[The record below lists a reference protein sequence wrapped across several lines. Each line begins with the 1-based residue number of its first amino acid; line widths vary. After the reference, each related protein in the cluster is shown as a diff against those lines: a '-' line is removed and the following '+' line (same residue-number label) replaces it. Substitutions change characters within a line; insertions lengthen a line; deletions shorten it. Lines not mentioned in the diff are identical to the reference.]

1 MHAEEGPAADLAAGH
16 AHRGG
21 GDGIVVGR
29 EQPLLP
35 ALAPQC
41 GERRAI
47 ALQPGGQHKAEDEQ
61 HDEQRVH
68 FAAAL
73 HPLPV
78 VAAQP
83 VPDRGQQVLPQRG
96 ELAPLPGRF
105 GGDGPRPAAT
115 ARERPVAQQ
124 LAEIR
129 SQGQGP
135 DLLGG
140 LRRLAAVRLAARCQA
155 QQLPARRLVAGAG
168 MLLRIHIRFQQ
179 DRAAAME
186 LVPVGWQLARRQR
199 QRVRGKVFHL
209 HPGQQKKARVAH
221 HQLQMGVVRL
231 VLPADPLVPAGQL
244 ARGGVEQQA
253 AEQALAAVAQEVGHV
268 AAERLAV
275 AQRVVARDPLLPR
288 GETRPVRDGVQPQRS
303 QAGEIGGDRRLGGR
317 TLRERDRPV
326 GAAGPGTRLAGS
338 ETMPC
343 AASCSSKRVARRTRL
358 ASRAGL
364 PVQVL
369 ADGQGEFGAG
379 LARSKPAPFPAR
391 RRSAVV

>member
-1 MHAEEGPAADLAAGH
+1 MNW
-16 AHRGG
+16 R
-21 GDGIVVGR
+21 R
-29 EQPLLP
+29 
-35 ALAPQC
+35 
-41 GERRAI
+41 RRA
-47 ALQPGGQHKAEDEQ
+47 AS
-61 HDEQRVH
+61 
-68 FAAAL
+68 
-73 HPLPV
+73 
-78 VAAQP
+78 
-83 VPDRGQQVLPQRG
+83 
-96 ELAPLPGRF
+96 
-105 GGDGPRPAAT
+105 AAT

-186 LVPVGWQLARRQR
+186 LVPVGRQLARRQR

-221 HQLQMGVVRL
+221 HQLQMGVVGL
-231 VLPADPLVPAGQL
+231 VLPADPLVPAGQP

-303 QAGEIGGDRRLGGR
+303 QAGEIGGERRLGGR
-317 TLRERDRPV
+317 ALREHDRPV
-326 GAAGPGTRLAGS
+326 RAAGPGPLGRQRDNAVLGELLEQARGQAHAAG
-338 ETMPC
+338 T
-343 AASCSSKRVARRTRL
+343 
-358 ASRAGL
+358 RAGL

-369 ADGQGEFGAG
+369 ADGQGEFGAAQPG
-379 LARSKPAPFPAR
+379 ASLHHFLHVGDLPSCEALAEERRGREVLNAR
-391 RRSAVV
+391 VNRWARCHPNTASQNAASMSTPWEKQFLHGCNSL

>member
-1 MHAEEGPAADLAAGH
+1 MRRKGRRPTLPRATHIEEAETGSSW
-16 AHRGG
+16 GG
-21 GDGIVVGR
+21 
-29 EQPLLP
+29 EEPLLP
-35 ALAPQC
+35 ALAPQF

-96 ELAPLPGRF
+96 ELAPPPGRV

-129 SQGQGP
+129 SPGQGP

-179 DRAAAME
+179 ERAAAME
-186 LVPVGWQLARRQR
+186 LVPVGRQ
-199 QRVRGKVFHL
+199 
-209 HPGQQKKARVAH
+209 P
-221 HQLQMGVVRL
+221 
-231 VLPADPLVPAGQL
+231 

-275 AQRVVARDPLLPR
+275 AQRVVALDPLLPR
-288 GETRPVRDGVQPQRS
+288 GESRPVRDGVQPQRS
-303 QAGEIGGDRRLGGR
+303 QAGEIGGARRLGGR
-317 TLRERDRPV
+317 ALRERDRPGPGRGA
-326 GAAGPGTRLAGS
+326 GAAWP
-338 ETMPC
+338 
-343 AASCSSKRVARRTRL
+343 AARQCRARRVAR
-358 ASRAGL
+358 ASAW
-364 PVQVL
+364 P
-369 ADGQGEFGAG
+369 GARG
-379 LARSKPAPFPAR
+379 WHPSRPASASARRRSGRVRCGSARSKPAPFPAR